1 MKKLEKNDEKA
12 LKDNKE
18 NINKRDEQ
26 NNVNNILGNKKNR
39 NKLFIF
45 NSKFILRRSITYL
58 VVIEALLISLCIK
71 DTDYIIPSIIISLI
85 LVVFENFA
93 FRRKE
98 KLKAQEFLEYTSDF
112 NIVTQNTIVDSPFP
126 LIIAESDANILW
138 KSKSFS
144 KLFNDKRVL
153 NRIENLIHTIKFEI
167 DNSEEK
173 INILRKISFEDKMY
187 MVHGLYSRAKR
198 KNYKK
203 QQEYI
208 ITLFFIDIT
217 NEEEIKNKYEEEKV
231 AIGII
236 NIDNY
241 DEIISRISAAE
252 KPRILSEIEKN
263 VYEWVTGNKGIFI
276 KTSEDEYVVLFE
288 KKEIDNIRTEKF
300 SILEKTKNIQSDI
313 NILCTLSIAICADGD
328 TLSKRYV
335 ECTKLMDVI
344 LGRGGD
350 QAGLKI
356 NGEYKFFGGKTK
368 EVEKLNKVKA
378 RVVSKQISDKAKISS
393 NVIVMGH
400 SNIDI
405 DAIGSCIGMVK
416 FLSAYNKNVFI
427 ASNADS
433 AGLGEYRE
441 ELRKDEFYKEILL
454 TKQEARQKVNKDTLL
469 VIVDVHREAFTEYP
483 ELVEEVKNIVVIDH
497 HRKLVDFIDK
507 AIIKYHE
514 VYASSAS
521 ELVTELIEY
530 SEEKIDLT
538 SFEAESLYGGMLV
551 DTKNFTFKTGVRTF
565 EAAAFLRKFG
575 IDIVKVKKWFEA
587 NLESY
592 MDIYEIIKHS
602 EIYRN
607 KIAIAK
613 NSEESIDAN
622 LKCAKAADQMLN
634 ISNIDASITYGYDG
648 KQIQVC
654 LRSIGNVNMQ
664 VIAEKLGGGG
674 HLTLAGAQIKTDNL
688 KEAEEKIKK
697 AVDEYL
703 EEIGE

>member
-98 KLKAQEFLEYTSDF
+98 KLKTQEFLEYTSDF

-288 KKEIDNIRTEKF
+288 KK
-300 SILEKTKNIQSDI
+300 
-313 NILCTLSIAICADGD
+313 
-328 TLSKRYV
+328 
-335 ECTKLMDVI
+335 
-344 LGRGGD
+344 
-350 QAGLKI
+350 
-356 NGEYKFFGGKTK
+356 
-368 EVEKLNKVKA
+368 
-378 RVVSKQISDKAKISS
+378 
-393 NVIVMGH
+393 
-400 SNIDI
+400 
-405 DAIGSCIGMVK
+405 
-416 FLSAYNKNVFI
+416 
-427 ASNADS
+427 
-433 AGLGEYRE
+433 
-441 ELRKDEFYKEILL
+441 
-454 TKQEARQKVNKDTLL
+454 
-469 VIVDVHREAFTEYP
+469 
-483 ELVEEVKNIVVIDH
+483 
-497 HRKLVDFIDK
+497 
-507 AIIKYHE
+507 
-514 VYASSAS
+514 
-521 ELVTELIEY
+521 
-530 SEEKIDLT
+530 
-538 SFEAESLYGGMLV
+538 
-551 DTKNFTFKTGVRTF
+551 
-565 EAAAFLRKFG
+565 
-575 IDIVKVKKWFEA
+575 
-587 NLESY
+587 
-592 MDIYEIIKHS
+592 
-602 EIYRN
+602 
-607 KIAIAK
+607 
-613 NSEESIDAN
+613 
-622 LKCAKAADQMLN
+622 
-634 ISNIDASITYGYDG
+634 
-648 KQIQVC
+648 
-654 LRSIGNVNMQ
+654 
-664 VIAEKLGGGG
+664 
-674 HLTLAGAQIKTDNL
+674 
-688 KEAEEKIKK
+688 
-697 AVDEYL
+697 
-703 EEIGE
+703 